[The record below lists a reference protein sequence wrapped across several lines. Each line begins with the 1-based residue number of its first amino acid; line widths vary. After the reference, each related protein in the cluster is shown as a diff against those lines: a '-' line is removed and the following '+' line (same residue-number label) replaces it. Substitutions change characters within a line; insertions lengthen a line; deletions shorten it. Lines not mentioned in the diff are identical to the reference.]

1 MDILLWHKILR
12 PYEMAVDELLMK
24 FRHLKLEYQLRGEY
38 CPIEQVLGRVKSV
51 SSILD
56 KVQRKQISM
65 EEMEEKIED
74 IAGIRI
80 ICQFVED
87 IYRVSSVIS
96 SRSDMRV
103 TEVKDYIRNQKES
116 GYRSYHL
123 IVLYTVQTLDGPRDV
138 QVEIQI
144 RTMAMDF
151 WATVEHSLQYKY
163 QGKIPEKVDIRLSGA
178 AEAIISLENEM
189 SSVRNDI
196 MDAQLSSKL
205 RYNLVE
211 DIIETMEKLYQYTT
225 RREVEKVQDEFYRVY
240 KTNDMEELIRYH
252 SELDRIAQAY
262 RIQSNRHG
270 EGVKIIE
277 N

>member
-1 MDILLWHKILR
+1 M
-12 PYEMAVDELLMK
+12 
-24 FRHLKLEYQLRGEY
+24 
-38 CPIEQVLGRVKSV
+38 
-51 SSILD
+51 
-56 KVQRKQISM
+56 
-65 EEMEEKIED
+65 
-74 IAGIRI
+74 
-80 ICQFVED
+80 ED

-211 DIIETMEKLYQYTT
+211 DIIETIEKLYQYTT